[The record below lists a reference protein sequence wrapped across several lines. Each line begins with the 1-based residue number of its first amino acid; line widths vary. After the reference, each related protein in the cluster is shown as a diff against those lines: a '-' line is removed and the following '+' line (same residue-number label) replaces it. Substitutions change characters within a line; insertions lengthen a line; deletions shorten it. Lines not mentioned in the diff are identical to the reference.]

1 MPGRDAAVEIKIR
14 RRVVEPDRDAA
25 VEVEVGG
32 DEAGERRIERIEG
45 PVLPVAAGLDE
56 DLKRGG
62 QRIEER
68 RVRGAGD
75 IPDIRVVSLV
85 AHVAE
90 EAEDRPQRQAPSR
103 QAARGCTAR
112 RSSSRRR
119 RYRDFAPR
127 SAA

>member
-85 AHVAE
+85 AHAE